1 MKSSIALLYALQ
13 EAADALEE
21 RMAPIVSDADLTLP
35 QFNLLYYVVEEGP
48 MRLGQLARYRRCVK
62 SNVSN
67 LVRAMVAQKLVQV
80 RSAPD
85 DGRARI
91 VHASAEGRARFLK
104 ARRAAA
110 RLNRKLLQALGER
123 DSASATRLS
132 LAAARAL
139 DSQP

>member
-21 RMAPIVSDADLTLP
+21 RMAPIVSDAALTVP
-35 QFNLLYYVVEEGP
+35 QFSLLYYIVEEGP
-48 MRLGQLARYRRCVK
+48 TRLGELARYRRCVK

-67 LVRAMVAQKLVQV
+67 LVRAMVAQGLVEV
-80 RSAPD
+80 RAAPD
-85 DGRARI
+85 DGRARL
-91 VHASAEGRARFLK
+91 VHASAEGRARFFK

-110 RLNRKLLQALGER
+110 RLNQQLVQELGER
-123 DSASATRLS
+123 SASNVARLC

-139 DSQP
+139 DDRA